1 MSTEAD
7 TKNKVG
13 RPTIYTESIAD
24 EMCRLLMDGWSLN
37 RICKLEH
44 MPSRQTFYDWFQKN
58 KEFLDKY
65 AHAREAQGDFSADYL
80 TDIAEDVR
88 NEVLSSDRGRVMAD
102 IHKWVA
108 ARRAPRKYGDQINVN
123 QTNTF
128 KTVTDKPLTKE
139 EETARWMAQ
148 FGNGPQARE
157 D

>member
-1 MSTEAD
+1 MTTE
-7 TKNKVG
+7 TPEKRKVG
-13 RPTIYTESIAD
+13 RPTDYTPELAETIC
-24 EMCRLLMDGWSLN
+24 ELLMDGMSLN
-37 RICKLEH
+37 KICQMAG
-44 MPSRQTFYDWFQKN
+44 MPKRVAIYRWILNIEEFRN
-58 KEFLDKY
+58 KY
-65 AHAREAQGDFSADYL
+65 VAAREYQGDYSADYL
-80 TDIAEDVR
+80 SDIGEDVR
-88 NEVLSSDRGRVMAD
+88 NEVLSADRARVMAD

-139 EETARWMAQ
+139 EEQARWMAQ

>member
-1 MSTEAD
+1 MTTEAD
-7 TKNKVG
+7 AKNKGG
-13 RPTIYTESIAD
+13 RPTIYTEELAN
-24 EMCRLLMDGWSLN
+24 ELCRLLMDGWSLN

-65 AHAREAQGDFSADYL
+65 THAREAQGDFSADYL
-80 TDIAEDVR
+80 TDIAEDIR
-88 NEVLSSDRGRVMAD
+88 NKDLTSDQGRVMAD